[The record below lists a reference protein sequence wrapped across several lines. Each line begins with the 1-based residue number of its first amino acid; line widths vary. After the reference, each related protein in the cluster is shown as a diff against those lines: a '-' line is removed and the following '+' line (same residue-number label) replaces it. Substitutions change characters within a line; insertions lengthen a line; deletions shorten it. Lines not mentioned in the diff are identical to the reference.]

1 MRLGYKVGKPP
12 WPVVP
17 CIVDLVTFGLNQAAG
32 FDSLN
37 IVFDMLFPG
46 EDCFFAAAFGNLFN
60 LFLISFG
67 VTGALLLE
75 FCREVAL

>member
-46 EDCFFAAAFGNLFN
+46 EDCFFAAFGNLFI

-67 VTGALLLE
+67 VTGPPVLFE

>member
-1 MRLGYKVGKPP
+1 MRLGCKVGKPP

-46 EDCFFAAAFGNLFN
+46 EDYFFSAAFSILFY

-67 VTGALLLE
+67 VT
-75 FCREVAL
+75 